1 MALILWWS
9 GLPNFSHDLDGKGSI
24 RRIERGGDLKLEES
38 AGREEKVRAH
48 GAADEATK
56 RERHVDCCALPDSE
70 KATDWEHVTA
80 VTRRRYPFVLG
91 HLLAPKA
98 LMTGGDLD
106 SLGGFSVCC

>member
-1 MALILWWS
+1 M
-9 GLPNFSHDLDGKGSI
+9 PNFSHDLDGKGSI

-56 RERHVDCCALPDSE
+56 RERHVDCCAPDSE
-70 KATDWEHVTA
+70 KDTDAEHGTA

-91 HLLAPKA
+91 HLLASEA
-98 LMTGGDLD
+98 LMTIDGW
-106 SLGGFSVCC
+106 